1 MRFFSLTTTTSGSA
15 FGNWPIIKQIA
26 WVLGLLMQG
35 IFIVLSGMGI
45 RSVAACIIVFTV
57 ITKMLMLPL
66 TIKQQ
71 KFTKVNALMTPEI
84 QAIQKKYANKKDQ
97 ASMAKMQLEQQQV
110 YDKYGSSMS
119 AGCLPSLIQ
128 FPILFALYPV
138 IYDLEKYIPQL
149 ANYSESEVQAMYQFM
164 GMDLASTPG
173 LSFPGILIP
182 ILAALFSFL
191 SSKLMMVNQPKME
204 DSPMGNSMKMM
215 NYTMPIMSLV
225 ICFTLPAFLGL
236 YWVVQSL
243 VMIIQQWAINKHME
257 GISVEDIIKEN
268 IEKQNKKRAK
278 KGLPPEKIAKNAVTN
293 TKKLDSI
300 EKSRQRVETLQA
312 KKEANDKKM
321 KEILSSTE
329 YYKSAKPGSLAEK
342 AGMVARY
349 NEKNKKNTKK

>member
-119 AGCLPSLIQ
+119 AGCLLVSLEG
-128 FPILFALYPV
+128 FR
-138 IYDLEKYIPQL
+138 E
-149 ANYSESEVQAMYQFM
+149 E
-164 GMDLASTPG
+164 
-173 LSFPGILIP
+173 GIADNP
-182 ILAALFSFL
+182 
-191 SSKLMMVNQPKME
+191 NR
-204 DSPMGNSMKMM
+204 
-215 NYTMPIMSLV
+215 T
-225 ICFTLPAFLGL
+225 LGL
-236 YWVVQSL
+236 VYT
-243 VMIIQQWAINKHME
+243 
-257 GISVEDIIKEN
+257 
-268 IEKQNKKRAK
+268 RFF
-278 KGLPPEKIAKNAVTN
+278 T
-293 TKKLDSI
+293 
-300 EKSRQRVETLQA
+300 
-312 KKEANDKKM
+312 
-321 KEILSSTE
+321 
-329 YYKSAKPGSLAEK
+329 
-342 AGMVARY
+342 RY
-349 NEKNKKNTKK
+349 